1 MYTYTR
7 FVYISLGKNIC
18 IYVCMYTYIYIYMY
32 KMHVFIRA
40 CISSICICGIRVVE
54 VLGLRAALMLNS
66 IKTTQLIRKWQ
77 ADLT

>member
-1 MYTYTR
+1 
-7 FVYISLGKNIC
+7 
-18 IYVCMYTYIYIYMY
+18 MY